1 MYENIYEPAE
11 DSFLMEREIKSFLKN
26 KSNLNVCE
34 VGVGSGFVF
43 SEIIRINPKN
53 KYFGV
58 DINLDAIKSTK
69 KRLQK
74 NKLNAELF
82 KGNLLEPILEKQDL
96 IFFNTP
102 YLPCE
107 DGDKYENLDL
117 KDKAI
122 YGGKNGYEVIFNFID
137 QINYKLKEDGVVFM
151 LFSSLSKEDMIKEKL
166 EREGFFVE
174 EVIKEKHFME
184 ELIIYKFSK
193 SDLLKKLNKIGVERL
208 KYLTKG
214 KHSIIYQGEFNNF
227 DVIVKCE
234 DNSFIEKEFFFL
246 NKLESESFVPKVFHQ
261 EEGLIVMEKCVGL
274 IIKNFL
280 EISNKKEIELV
291 IDKILNICFKLDSE
305 GFQKFELTNP
315 YKHIFIDKNLD
326 IKFIDFERTIFS
338 DNPKNT
344 TQFLQ
349 YIRRNKIQLRKKEIY
364 IDEKKILDI
373 AKTYKENKFKI
384 KISNLL
390 DIF

>member
-261 EEGLIVMEKCVGL
+261 EEGLIVMERCEGL
-274 IIKNFL
+274 IIKDFL
-280 EISNKKEIELV
+280 EISNKKETELV

-326 IKFIDFERTIFS
+326 IKFIYFERTIFS